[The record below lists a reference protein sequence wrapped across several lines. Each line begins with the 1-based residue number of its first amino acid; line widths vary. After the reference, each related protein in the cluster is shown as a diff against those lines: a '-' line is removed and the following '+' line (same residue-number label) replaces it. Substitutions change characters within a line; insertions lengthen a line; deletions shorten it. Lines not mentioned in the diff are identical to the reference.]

1 MPSSPAVSIRV
12 VRNLGEIEEIR
23 GVWSAWNRQPNSD
36 IDFYLTVLRCGPE
49 VVRPHIIVLNRG
61 GLPNAL
67 LIGRIEDT
75 RFELKMGY
83 RTVFRPAARTLTFV
97 NGGFLGNESP
107 ENCKVLVHAVKGAL
121 RKGEADLAFFNLLRT
136 DSPFFRHGLRSP
148 FLAVQPHRAFVLPD
162 TVEELYQSMS
172 PKVRENVRWR
182 AKKLLHDYPRNVTVR
197 CFRSTG
203 ELERAV
209 QDVEEVAKRTYQRGL
224 GVGFVDSSMMRQ
236 RLHFEAQKGWL
247 QVYVLYVA
255 DEPCAFWLG
264 ALYQDT
270 FYGSYTGYDPSY
282 AKYSPGM
289 FLFMRVIED
298 FCGSNGHHRV
308 REINWGFGDAQY
320 KSFLGNR
327 EWQESSIYLF
337 SPTLRGVRLRFLTA
351 SMMLADRLARRV
363 LIRAGLLTKAKKVW
377 RDRLRGK
384 AAPSLASDGGKS
396 I

>member
-1 MPSSPAVSIRV
+1 M
-12 VRNLGEIEEIR
+12 
-23 GVWSAWNRQPNSD
+23 
-36 IDFYLTVLRCGPE
+36 
-49 VVRPHIIVLNRG
+49 VRPHIIVLNRG
-61 GLPNAL
+61 GSPDAL
-67 LIGRIEDT
+67 LIGRIEDA
-75 RFELKMGY
+75 RFELKIGY
-83 RTVFRPAARTLTFV
+83 RTVFRPTARALTFV

-107 ENCKVLVHAVKGAL
+107 ENCKVSVDAVKDAL
-121 RKGEADLAFFNLLRT
+121 RKGEADVAFFNLLRT
-136 DSPFFRHGLRSP
+136 DSPFFRYGVRSP
-148 FLAVQPHRAFVLPD
+148 GWLNRDRFLALQPHRAFVLPD

-172 PKVRENVRWR
+172 PKVRENLRWR
-182 AKKLLHDYPRNVTVR
+182 ARKLLHDYPRNVTVR
-197 CFRSTG
+197 CFRRSD
-203 ELERAV
+203 ELEHAL
-209 QDVEEVAKRTYQRGL
+209 QDVERVAKKTYQRGL
-224 GVGFVDSSMMRQ
+224 GVGFIDSSTMQQ
-236 RLHFEAQKGWL
+236 RLRFEAQKGWL

-337 SPTLRGVRLRFLTA
+337 SPTLRGVRLRFLKA
-351 SMMLADRLARRV
+351 SVMLADRLARRV

-384 AAPSLASDGGKS
+384 AAPSLVSDGGKS